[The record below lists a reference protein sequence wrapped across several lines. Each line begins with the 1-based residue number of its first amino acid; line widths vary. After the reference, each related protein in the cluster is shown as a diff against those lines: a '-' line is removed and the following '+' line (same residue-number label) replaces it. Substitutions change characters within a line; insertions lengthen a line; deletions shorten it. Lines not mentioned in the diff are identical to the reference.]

1 MVKNITK
8 SPVLEKDNG
17 FMSFGRV
24 IVSVLMIIF
33 MGILSVGSIFST
45 TGMEI
50 VSPESASDSV
60 VWRIRESIETVVYY
74 SDGIIG
80 NIIWLIVCGMVCF
93 LVMPL
98 LKKIPIWAEIAVAAV
113 WTIALGC
120 IWVYSSRLA
129 PTEDSYMVTIAAQDF
144 ATDFFGIFEGRYFR
158 NYSFQLGYV
167 FFNETI
173 IRIAVK
179 FMEIKNLLFL
189 EAINVVMLA
198 ASYGALIFINSRIFK
213 DQRVRHLTFFLILF
227 AVQPLIFCSFLYG
240 IIPGMTFGIF
250 SVLFLV
256 LYLQNRK
263 PFMAVLYGMFS
274 AVFLAVSVMIKTNN
288 YIILVA
294 VIAVTFVAMFKRKK
308 FIRDIV
314 FMAVTI
320 AMCLSVNPL
329 VKSHYEKRAGVD
341 LEKPIPFSAWFNM
354 GLHEA
359 SNAPGW
365 YEPGYTVF
373 SYEWHNFDPE
383 ETHEIAIEGIKERV
397 NYFREHPNYR
407 HNFFYRKFMSQ
418 WNETSYQSIWNNQVR
433 MVYDDQ
439 RGKIA
444 TWVCGDG
451 TVKTKRYMD
460 IYSQLIFAACLAGLI
475 ACLKNK
481 NFLSITLPLII
492 LGGML
497 YHLLAEAKSQ
507 YAMPYFIM
515 MIGFAGYGICTVYDK
530 LADKTGWRIFRLCPS
545 AVPPEEIA
553 PVEEIINDDVIIEI
567 IEEIENEPESG
578 EVPDKE
584 DNDESDDFSEFP
596 GDDEMKNISIEQ

>member
-1 MVKNITK
+1 MEKSITK
-8 SPVLEKDNG
+8 TPILGKDNG
-17 FMSFGRV
+17 FMSFGRIV
-24 IVSVLMIIF
+24 VSVLMIIF

-50 VSPESASDSV
+50 VPPESASDSV
-60 VWRIRESIETVVYY
+60 VWRIRDSIETIIYY

-80 NIIWLIVCGMVCF
+80 NIVWLVICGMVCF

-98 LKKIPIWAEIAVAAV
+98 LKKIPIWAEIAVAAI
-113 WTIALGC
+113 WTIVLGC
-120 IWVYSSRLA
+120 IWVYSSRSA
-129 PTEDSYMVTIAAQDF
+129 PTEDSYWVTAAAQDF
-144 ATDFFGIFEGRYFR
+144 AHNVFGILDDRYFR

-167 FFNETI
+167 FFNEII
-173 IRIAVK
+173 IRIASN
-179 FMEIKNLLFL
+179 FAEIKNLLFL
-189 EAINVVMLA
+189 EAFNVILLSA
-198 ASYGALIFINSRIFK
+198 AYGALIFINSRIFK
-213 DQRVRHLTFFLILF
+213 DQRVRHITFFLILF
-227 AVQPLIFCSFLYG
+227 AAQPLIFCSFLYG

-263 PFMAVLYGMFS
+263 PALAVVYGMFS
-274 AVFLAVSVMIKTNN
+274 AIFLALSVMIKTNN

-294 VIAVTFVAMFKRKK
+294 VMAVTFVAMFKRKK
-308 FIRDIV
+308 YVRDII

-320 AMCLSVNPL
+320 AMCLSMNPL
-329 VKSHYEKRAGVD
+329 IKNHYEKRAGVD
-341 LEKPIPFSAWFNM
+341 LEEPVPFSAWFNM
-354 GLHEA
+354 GLREA

-365 YEPGYTVF
+365 YEPVYTVF

-383 ETHEIAIEGIKERV
+383 ETHEIAVEGIKERV
-397 NYFREHPNYR
+397 KYFKENPNYR
-407 HNFFYRKFMSQ
+407 HTFFYRKFMSQ

-433 MVYDDQ
+433 QIYDNQ

-444 TWVCGDG
+444 NWVCGDG

-460 IYSQLIFAACLAGLI
+460 IYSQLIFAACLAGLF

-481 NFLSITLPLII
+481 NFLSIILPLII

-530 LADKTGWRIFRLCPS
+530 LSEKTGWKIFRLCPS
-545 AVPPEEIA
+545 DVPAEEILHDDDA
-553 PVEEIINDDVIIEI
+553 VSDDVILEI
-567 IEEIENEPESG
+567 IEEIGNEPELEKSPD
-578 EVPDKE
+578 EENDKSDDLSVSSDNDKE
-584 DNDESDDFSEFP
+584 PEP
-596 GDDEMKNISIEQ
+596 PEQK